1 MIALSMVLR
10 SHPMSLGGVFMMLS
24 CLVMRVLCL
33 GIDISTLLNPLQV
46 MNHAS
51 SHPAQAGVD
60 YSSASRQLPRARVII
75 IWSCGSVWSGIFTRG
90 MLNFRTMA
98 FKLGR
103 HMSDR
108 SNFCLPAAG
117 PARALVLEAPE
128 FTAFVSFVYTPF

>member
-75 IWSCGSVWSGIFTRG
+75 YGHV
-90 MLNFRTMA
+90 A
-98 FKLGR
+98 QYGR
-103 HMSDR
+103 R
-108 SNFCLPAAG
+108 SLPEECSTSAQW
-117 PARALVLEAPE
+117 PE
-128 FTAFVSFVYTPF
+128 LTAFF